1 MNTILGMNLS
11 VSKYCHNYSGSK
23 YMLYG
28 KTALLEAESNLIDYS
43 NSSVAGGSIV
53 KKWKVEC
60 KTLYGKPKTKS
71 EGYLKYADARK
82 LLICMLQNSFI
93 FFETEELEQ
102 TCNLILQL
110 LKFSDCNGKYLLTN
124 RQKDAWFINE
134 LLKKYNFSFWEVFL
148 RDIGEDETDVVR
160 KIYDY
165 LDEWENRMNAA
176 DTLLEYLYKKDI
188 TTYEA
193 EQIKSCIQSLEADV
207 N

>member
-1 MNTILGMNLS
+1 MNTIQDSNLS
-11 VSKYCHNYSGSK
+11 VSRYCHNYSGSI

-28 KTALLEAESNLIDYS
+28 KTALLEAESNLISYS

-53 KKWKVEC
+53 KKWEIEC
-60 KTLYGKPKTKS
+60 KTLYGKPKTKDG
-71 EGYLKYADARK
+71 GYLKYADARK
-82 LLICMLQNSFI
+82 LLICMLQNSFV
-93 FFETEELEQ
+93 FFENKELEQ
-102 TCNLILQL
+102 TCSLILQL
-110 LKFSDCNGKYLLTN
+110 LKFSDSNDKCLLTN
-124 RQKDAWFINE
+124 QQKDAWFINE
-134 LLKKYNFSFWEVFL
+134 LLKKYNFNFWEVFL

-193 EQIKSCIQSLEADV
+193 EQIKLCIQNLESDV